1 MHRKVVNGKIARRLR
16 GKPKRDLTNLK
27 KKKYYLSHI
36 STIIFHA
43 GINYKIGNMRV
54 YFYENFNEIFAQHD
68 T

>member
-1 MHRKVVNGKIARRLR
+1 MGKSLDAYEE
-16 GKPKRDLTNLK
+16 KPKRDLTNLK